1 MSNIK
6 MPKGNRQI
14 AFRVEP
20 SLEVAIQQAMR
31 EDGDETISAWLKHI
45 IRKELQQR
53 AIEPKGWHMTKEQKN
68 SLPGE
73 AKPTARPMQFPLESF
88 LKKLKEDQRKKSK
101 ADPEG

>member
-1 MSNIK
+1 
-6 MPKGNRQI
+6 
-14 AFRVEP
+14 
-20 SLEVAIQQAMR
+20 
-31 EDGDETISAWLKHI
+31 
-45 IRKELQQR
+45 
-53 AIEPKGWHMTKEQKN
+53 MTKEQKN

>member
-6 MPKGNRQI
+6 MPKI

-53 AIEPKGWHMTKEQKN
+53 GIEPKG
-68 SLPGE
+68 
-73 AKPTARPMQFPLESF
+73 
-88 LKKLKEDQRKKSK
+88 
-101 ADPEG
+101 